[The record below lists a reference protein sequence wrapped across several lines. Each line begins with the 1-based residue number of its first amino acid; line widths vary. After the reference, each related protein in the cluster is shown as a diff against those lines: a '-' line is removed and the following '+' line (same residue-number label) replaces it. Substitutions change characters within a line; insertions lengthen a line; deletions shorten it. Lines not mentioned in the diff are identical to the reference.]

1 MTEPARPA
9 APPAASTFQKG
20 NSPAG
25 VASCVCWSVG
35 QAWRRLVGDTQ
46 DGSLVDKVRGRWQVR
61 DRWRAAHVTNSG
73 FHIRRGEQHNAAA
86 VGCTHH

>member
-25 VASCVCWSVG
+25 VASCIFHGGMEARHGGGW
-35 QAWRRLVGDTQ
+35 WREVQ
-46 DGSLVDKVRGRWQVR
+46 DGSLVGSKVRGGGRSWMEGCSR
-61 DRWRAAHVTNSG
+61 DQPWVPHQAR
-73 FHIRRGEQHNAAA
+73 
-86 VGCTHH
+86 